1 MMRDKGI
8 IIFSGVLLIL
18 LCLLSLKCGTVPLTW
33 QDVGESLLGKDGY
46 SAIIIKELRLP
57 RLLAALFCGAALA
70 GAGLILQKVLHNDL
84 ASPDILGISGGAGC
98 AGLILL
104 LCLPLSLGKYLNF
117 AAFSGALLAAMLIY
131 LAAWKRE
138 LAPVRLILAG
148 VAMGAIFSTVSGAV
162 LLLNSDK
169 FVGVMEFAMG
179 GFSRVTM
186 TDFYRALPFFLLA
199 FAVALTGHRRWELLT
214 LGDDEA
220 FCLGLPV
227 NFSRFLALFTA
238 ALLAATAVS
247 LAGLLGFA
255 GLMAPHI
262 AGKMLKSSRV
272 KTVMIFAML
281 IGSLLCCTGDLL
293 GRILF
298 APREL
303 PCGLFLTGTGAVFFL
318 ILLWR
323 QKGGDR

>member
-1 MMRDKGI
+1 
-8 IIFSGVLLIL
+8 
-18 LCLLSLKCGTVPLTW
+18 
-33 QDVGESLLGKDGY
+33 
-46 SAIIIKELRLP
+46 
-57 RLLAALFCGAALA
+57 
-70 GAGLILQKVLHNDL
+70 
-84 ASPDILGISGGAGC
+84 
-98 AGLILL
+98 
-104 LCLPLSLGKYLNF
+104 
-117 AAFSGALLAAMLIY
+117 MLIY

-227 NFSRFLALFTA
+227 NFSRFL
-238 ALLAATAVS
+238 S